1 MNLKRV
7 EELTGKFLHFYNED
21 IMDMAALQNIFK
33 RVILFLFS
41 SFFSFNRMSRAIAF
55 SRRIAL
61 PSTGRTGNLALNNAR
76 S

>member
-41 SFFSFNRMSRAIAF
+41 SFFFFFFHSIACHEQYF
-55 SRRIAL
+55 FLAELLCHL
-61 PSTGRTGNLALNNAR
+61 PVELETLH
-76 S
+76 